1 MHELILWVQNVAVP
15 KLGLLGMYLVAT
27 LDASFVSLPEL
38 SDLLVVTGAA
48 RTPEI
53 AWRFILVSA
62 LGSMTGCLLLYEVG
76 RRGGEALATRFV
88 SRAGLLKAESLL
100 TRYGVFA
107 IAIPAMS
114 PPPFPFKGFVLAA
127 GIFAMPRVRFAVTV
141 LLARGMRFLVW
152 AVLGAL
158 YGDEAIG
165 WVEHMD
171 DWAAR
176 HPVVVVAILAT
187 MVGGFALWWRSH
199 RVEDVEADASRS
211 T

>member
-15 KLGLLGMYLVAT
+15 KLGLFGMYLVAT

-48 RTPEI
+48 RTPEL
-53 AWRFILVSA
+53 AWRFVLVSA

-88 SRAGLLKAESLL
+88 SREGLLKAESLL
-100 TRYGVFA
+100 TRYGAFA

-114 PPPFPFKGFVLAA
+114 PPPMPFKGFVLAA
-127 GIFAMPRVRFAVTV
+127 GIFAMPRARFAATV
-141 LLARGMRFLVW
+141 FFARSVRFLVW

-158 YGDEAIG
+158 YGDRAIG

-171 DWAAR
+171 EWAR
-176 HPVVVVAILAT
+176 GHPVVVVALLVAMGTAI
-187 MVGGFALWWRSH
+187 VFWWRSH
-199 RVEDVEADASRS
+199 QPAEVETDEPRS
-211 T
+211 A

>member
-15 KLGLLGMYLVAT
+15 KLGLFGMYLVAT

-53 AWRFILVSA
+53 AWRFVLVSA

-88 SRAGLLKAESLL
+88 SREGLLKAESLL
-100 TRYGVFA
+100 TRYGGFA

-114 PPPFPFKGFVLAA
+114 PPPMPFKGFVLAA
-127 GIFAMPRVRFAVTV
+127 GIFAMPRVRFALTV
-141 LLARGMRFLVW
+141 LLARGVRFAVW
-152 AVLGAL
+152 ATLGAL
-158 YGDEAIG
+158 YGDQAIG

-171 DWAAR
+171 EWAMR
-176 HPVVVVAILAT
+176 HPFIVVSILLAMT
-187 MVGGFALWWRSH
+187 TAAVIWWRSH
-199 RVEDVEADASRS
+199 HPETLEADRS
-211 T
+211 GGA